1 MKILLIGE
9 YSRLHNSLQEG
20 LQMLGN
26 DIKILGFNDGFKN
39 FDIDYKINKK
49 WDSGFLKKIKVAVY
63 RISGFDISSF
73 CTYLQFKKIYK
84 QLDNYDVIQLI
95 NENSFFCTYYYEQ
108 KILNLLFQKTS
119 KTFLLSCG
127 DDFLNVKYNFENPHK
142 KSVIQPYLEGKI
154 QKKDFLNTLKFQKNE
169 FRKLH
174 NFIYE
179 NIDGVI
185 ASDLDYHYPL
195 VGNAKYSGL
204 VANPINISNLK
215 FEQLQSIE
223 KIVIFLG
230 INKESYYKKGL
241 DYFEKALEIVKNKY
255 QEKIEVIITENLP
268 YKTYI
273 KSYKKAHIVL
283 DQIYALDQG
292 YNALEAM
299 AKGKVVFTGA
309 DKKFS
314 QYYNISE
321 IVAINALPN
330 VNYLVDQLSLLIED
344 PAAILKISKNARQFI
359 EKEHDYIEIAKK
371 YNSIWLTN

>member
-9 YSRLHNSLQEG
+9 YSRLHNSLKEG

-195 VGNAKYSGL
+195 VGNSKYYGL

-215 FEQLQSIE
+215 FKQLQSIE

-230 INKESYYKKGL
+230 INRESYYKKGL

>member
-195 VGNAKYSGL
+195 VGNSKYCGL

-215 FEQLQSIE
+215 FKQLQSIE